1 MPRSHFPN
9 FNKIKIISILK
20 MKNKISDFL
29 CIFVHFLD
37 NQTQKYKYRITKSTQ
52 RLSSLET
59 P

>member
-1 MPRSHFPN
+1 MPRWHFPN

-29 CIFVHFLD
+29 CIFVHFLG
-37 NQTQKYKYRITKSTQ
+37 NQTQKYKYHIPKSTQ